1 MKRVLFILHLPPPH
15 HGASLVGDLIK
26 TSTQINSAFRTRY
39 INLSTSVTI
48 EDIGRTSVRKGI
60 NYLALILRVINGI
73 LVFKPDLCYIT
84 PSAKGS
90 GFYKDV
96 IIIAIIK
103 FYRVKRIFHYH
114 NKGIIE
120 RHNRLPDNLLYKF
133 SFRNASVIL
142 LSRQL
147 YQEVEKYV
155 PERRVFYCPNGITDL
170 SNDLHKPS
178 FKSSGSP
185 VEVLFL
191 SHLIRSKGM
200 LVLIEACAI
209 LKARDTNFHCTIAGG
224 DAEMKQ
230 KEVEEIVRLRELTD
244 LISFTGPVYGEK
256 KVVLMKSAD
265 ILAHP
270 SFNDC
275 YPLVLLEAMSLSLP
289 IISTFEGAI
298 PEIVDTGITGFLVPS
313 KDPKSLADKLEI
325 LIKDPELRDKM
336 GAAGREKFE
345 REFTLDR
352 FEKRL
357 AEILDFAAND

>member
-1 MKRVLFILHLPPPH
+1 MKRVLFILHLPPPS
-15 HGASLVGDLIK
+15 HGASLVGNLIK
-26 TSTQINSAFRTRY
+26 TSTQINSVFSTRY

-60 NYLALILRVINGI
+60 KYCALILKVINGI

-84 PSAKGS
+84 PSAKGF

-103 FYRVKRIFHYH
+103 FFRVKRIFHYH
-114 NKGIIE
+114 NKGIAE

-133 SFRNASVIL
+133 SFRNTSVIL
-142 LSRQL
+142 LSRHL
-147 YQEVEKYV
+147 YQEVKKYV
-155 PERRVFYCPNGITDL
+155 PESHVFYCPNGITDL
-170 SNDLHKPS
+170 SKDLHKPS
-178 FKSSGSP
+178 FKNSGSP

-230 KEVEEIVRLRELTD
+230 KEVEEIVRLKELTD
-244 LISFTGPVYGEK
+244 LISLAGPVYGER
-256 KVVLMKSAD
+256 KVALMKSAD

-298 PEIVDTGITGFLVPS
+298 PEIVDNGTTGFLVTP
-313 KDPKSLADKLEI
+313 KDPESLADKLEV
-325 LIKDPELRDKM
+325 LINDPELRKDM
-336 GAAGREKFE
+336 GDAARIKYEN
-345 REFTLDR
+345 EFTLGI
-352 FEKRL
+352 FENRL
-357 AEILDFAAND
+357 TEILELQ

>member
-1 MKRVLFILHLPPPH
+1 MFILHLPPPH
-15 HGASLVGDLIK
+15 HGASLVGNLIK
-26 TSTQINSAFRTRY
+26 TSTQINGTFITHY
-39 INLSTSVTI
+39 INLSTSVSI
-48 EDIGRTSVRKGI
+48 EDIGRTSVRKVI
-60 NYLALILRVINGI
+60 NYLALLLRVINGV
-73 LVFKPDLCYIT
+73 LVFKPDVCYIT

-103 FYRVKRIFHYH
+103 LFRVKRIFHYH

-120 RHNRLPDNLLYKF
+120 RQNRLFDNLLYKF
-133 SFRNASVIL
+133 SFRNTSVIL
-142 LSRQL
+142 LSIHL
-147 YQEVEKYV
+147 YPEVEKYV
-155 PERRVFYCPNGITDL
+155 PESHVFYCPNGITDL
-170 SNDLHKPS
+170 SNDLHKSS
-178 FKSSGSP
+178 FKNSGSP

-244 LISFTGPVYGEK
+244 LISLTGPVYGEK
-256 KVVLMKSAD
+256 KVALMKSAD

-275 YPLVLLEAMSLSLP
+275 FPLVLLEAMSLSLP

-298 PEIVDTGITGFLVPS
+298 PEIVDNGITGFLVTP
-313 KDPKSLADKLEI
+313 KDPESLADKLEV
-325 LIKDPELRDKM
+325 LINDPELRKDM
-336 GAAGREKFE
+336 GDAARIKYEN
-345 REFTLDR
+345 EFTLEI
-352 FEKRL
+352 FENRL
-357 AEILDFAAND
+357 REILERQ

>member
-15 HGASLVGDLIK
+15 HGASLVGNLIK
-26 TSTQINSAFRTRY
+26 TNTQINSTFVTRY
-39 INLSTSVTI
+39 INLSTSDTI

-84 PSAKGS
+84 PSAKGY

-103 FYRVKRIFHYH
+103 FFRVKRIFHYH

-133 SFRNASVIL
+133 SFRNASVIM
-142 LSRQL
+142 LSKLL
-147 YQEVEKYV
+147 YQEVERYV
-155 PERRVFYCPNGITDL
+155 PESHVFYCPNGIPDL
-170 SNDLHKPS
+170 LNDLHEPS
-178 FKSSGSP
+178 FKNSGSP

-191 SHLIRSKGM
+191 SHLMRSKGM

-298 PEIVDTGITGFLVPS
+298 PEIVDNGITGFLVPS
-313 KDPKSLADKLEI
+313 KDPIPLADKLEI
-325 LIKDPELRDKM
+325 LIKDPELRGKL
-336 GAAGREKFE
+336 GAAGRLKYEND
-345 REFTLDR
+345 FTLEI
-352 FEKRL
+352 FESRL
-357 AEILDFAAND
+357 IDILEQ

>member
-1 MKRVLFILHLPPPH
+1 MKRVLFILHLPPPN
-15 HGASLVGDLIK
+15 HGASLVGNLIK
-26 TSTQINSAFRTRY
+26 TSTQINSAFSTRY

-60 NYLALILRVINGI
+60 KYLALILKVINGI

-103 FYRVKRIFHYH
+103 FFRVKRIFHYH
-114 NKGIIE
+114 NKGIAE
-120 RHNRLPDNLLYKF
+120 RHKRLTDNLLYKL
-133 SFRNASVIL
+133 SFRNASVIMLSKL
-142 LSRQL
+142 LF
-147 YQEVEKYV
+147 QEIEKYV
-155 PERRVFYCPNGITDL
+155 SKRRVFYCPNGITDL

-178 FKSSGSP
+178 FKNSGSP

-209 LKARDTNFHCTIAGG
+209 LKTRGINFHCTIAGG
-224 DAEMKQ
+224 DAEMKL
-230 KEVEEIVRLRELTD
+230 KEVEEIVQLRKLTG
-244 LISFTGPVYGEK
+244 LIHFTGPVYGEK

-275 YPLVLLEAMSLSLP
+275 FPLVLLEAMSLSLP

-298 PEIVDTGITGFLVPS
+298 PEIVDNGITGFLVPP
-313 KDPKSLADKLEI
+313 KDPESLADKLEV
-325 LIKDPELRDKM
+325 LINDPELRKDM
-336 GAAGREKFE
+336 GDAARIKYEN
-345 REFTLDR
+345 EFTLGI
-352 FEKRL
+352 FENRL
-357 AEILDFAAND
+357 REILELQ

>member
-1 MKRVLFILHLPPPH
+1 MKRVLFIIHLPPPS
-15 HGASLVGDLIK
+15 HGASLVGNLIK
-26 TSTQINSAFRTRY
+26 TSTQINSALSTRY

-60 NYLALILRVINGI
+60 KYLALILKVINGI

-84 PSAKGS
+84 PSAKGF

-103 FYRVKRIFHYH
+103 FFRVKRIFHYH
-114 NKGIIE
+114 NKGIAD
-120 RHNRLPDNLLYKF
+120 RHKRLTDNLLYKF
-133 SFRNASVIL
+133 SFRNTSVIL
-142 LSRQL
+142 LSRHL

-155 PERRVFYCPNGITDL
+155 PESHVFYCPNGITDL

-178 FKSSGSP
+178 FKNSGSP

-191 SHLIRSKGM
+191 SHLIRSKGI

-244 LISFTGPVYGEK
+244 LISLTGPVYSEK

-275 YPLVLLEAMSLSLP
+275 FPLVLLEAMSLSLP

-298 PEIVDTGITGFLVPS
+298 PEIVDNGITGFLVPP
-313 KDPKSLADKLEI
+313 KDPESLADKLEV
-325 LIKDPELRDKM
+325 LINDPELRKDM
-336 GAAGREKFE
+336 GDAARIKYEN
-345 REFTLDR
+345 EFTLGI
-352 FEKRL
+352 FENRL
-357 AEILDFAAND
+357 REILELQ

>member
-26 TSTQINSAFRTRY
+26 TSTQINSAFSTRY

-103 FYRVKRIFHYH
+103 FFRVKRIFHYH

-147 YQEVEKYV
+147 YQDVEKYV
-155 PERRVFYCPNGITDL
+155 PKRRVFYCPNGIADL
-170 SNDLHKPS
+170 SNDLHNPS
-178 FKSSGSP
+178 FKNNGSP

-200 LVLIEACAI
+200 LILIEACAI
-209 LKARDTNFHCTIAGG
+209 LKARGINFHCSIAGG
-224 DAEMKQ
+224 DAEMKI
-230 KEVEEIVRLRELTD
+230 KEVEEIVKLKKLTG
-244 LISFTGPVYGEK
+244 LISLTGPVYGEEK
-256 KVVLMKSAD
+256 AVLMKSAD

-270 SFNDC
+270 SLNDC
-275 YPLVLLEAMSLSLP
+275 FPLVLLEAMSLSLP
-289 IISTFEGAI
+289 VISTFEGAI
-298 PEIVDTGITGFLVPS
+298 PEIVDNEISGFLVPS

-325 LIKDPELRDKM
+325 LIKDPELRRKM
-336 GAAGREKFE
+336 GAAGRRKYENEGTLEVFE
-345 REFTLDR
+345 S
-352 FEKRL
+352 RL
-357 AEILDFAAND
+357 KDILEQQ

>member
-26 TSTQINSAFRTRY
+26 TSTQINSAFSTRY
-39 INLSTSVTI
+39 INLSTSGTI

-84 PSAKGS
+84 PTAKGS

-96 IIIAIIK
+96 IIIAITK
-103 FYRVKRIFHYH
+103 FFRVKRIFHYH

-133 SFRNASVIL
+133 SFRNANVIL

-155 PERRVFYCPNGITDL
+155 PERRVFYCPNGIADL
-170 SNDLHKPS
+170 SNDLHNPS
-178 FKSSGSP
+178 FKNNGSP

-200 LVLIEACAI
+200 LILIEACAI
-209 LKARDTNFHCTIAGG
+209 LKARGINFHCSIAGG
-224 DAEMKQ
+224 DAEMKI
-230 KEVEEIVRLRELTD
+230 KEVEEIVKLKKLTG
-244 LISFTGPVYGEK
+244 LISLTGPVYGEEK
-256 KVVLMKSAD
+256 AVLMKSAD

-270 SFNDC
+270 SLNDC
-275 YPLVLLEAMSLSLP
+275 FPLVLLEAMSLSLP
-289 IISTFEGAI
+289 VISTFEGAI
-298 PEIVDTGITGFLVPS
+298 PEIVDNEITGFLVPP
-313 KDPKSLADKLEI
+313 KDAKSLADKLEI
-325 LIKDPELRDKM
+325 LIKDPELRRKL
-336 GAAGREKFE
+336 GAAGRLKYEN
-345 REFTLDR
+345 EFTLKV
-352 FEKRL
+352 FESRL
-357 AEILDFAAND
+357 KDILEQQ